1 MHSVY
6 VTYDRLLWH
15 GLKVFIYFAWSS
27 SKVHSFV
34 NQSYNW
40 ITRLE
45 DTSQTQKCDIQTDW
59 QMNRQ
64 IYNTH
69 MYLFN
74 NCGGEQKKSVQ
85 SFHYHF
91 CSFITIYI
99 HVSYQ
104 SSKKG
109 CACNAAFNML
119 HARLCTCRA
128 DYIDMNKPEQAC
140 LSYWLTGKGDK
151 TLNVQYILH
160 LNNILSR

>member
-1 MHSVY
+1 MHSVRH
-6 VTYDRLLWH
+6 VTYDRLLWG
-15 GLKVFIYFAWSS
+15 GLIVFIYSACSS
-27 SKVHSFV
+27 TKVHSFV
-34 NQSYNW
+34 NQSYNR
-40 ITRLE
+40 IRRLE

-74 NCGGEQKKSVQ
+74 KCGCEQKTSVQ

-104 SSKKG
+104 SSEKKVAHVMSRLT
-109 CACNAAFNML
+109 CYMHVCVHVVLIILIWINRNML
-119 HARLCTCRA
+119 VWA
-128 DYIDMNKPEQAC
+128 IDQLEKAMK
-140 LSYWLTGKGDK
+140 
-151 TLNVQYILH
+151 H
-160 LNNILSR
+160 LMFNIYYT